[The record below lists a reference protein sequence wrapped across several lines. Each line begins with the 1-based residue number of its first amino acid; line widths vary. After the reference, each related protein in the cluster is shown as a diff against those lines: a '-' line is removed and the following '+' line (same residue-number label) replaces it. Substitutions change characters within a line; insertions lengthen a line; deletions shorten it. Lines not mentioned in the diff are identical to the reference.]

1 MKTLKLLTR
10 RLIDTFILFLR
21 DNPLKSTVG
30 RYSKRITI
38 GVCLLLAVVS
48 FSGLHVQDMERRVSG
63 IITSQSGELLPGVSV
78 AIKGTTET
86 TISDVDGRYAI
97 MVSEDAVLQFNYIGF
112 ESLDIAVESRSVIN
126 VTMEDMESKAIK
138 PAMPIRLT
146 EKQAEKASAD
156 NGFSFKL
163 FREVSKL
170 QGSNTF
176 FSPFSLNMAMGMLYN
191 GSSGKTRTEMTNI
204 LDVSNLSESGLNEYY
219 RKISQ
224 DFLEMDLTTEIVMAN
239 AIWCNGHF
247 SVKED
252 FIETGKKYFDADVGV
267 FDFNE
272 AKAIGIIN
280 SWCSNKTRGR
290 INNIVADPIQGDM
303 CLTNAIY
310 FKGKWQREKKFNKE
324 YTKQDEFIKSDNSK
338 NPVNMMEQTIFL
350 PYYSNQYLQCVELP
364 YGNQAF
370 SMIAILPPEK
380 GNVGQLIEYLSDVE
394 WDSIVSNM
402 EEKRVWLKM
411 PRFRMECELILNES
425 LMNVGMGEIFKGD
438 FLNIADTSLV
448 VSDILQKT
456 FLEVNEEGT
465 EAAAATAVQRITG
478 GAIKTPDKPVRF
490 FANRPF
496 LCLIREKSTGVI
508 LFIGRVDDPR
518 E

>member
-1 MKTLKLLTR
+1 
-10 RLIDTFILFLR
+10 
-21 DNPLKSTVG
+21 
-30 RYSKRITI
+30 
-38 GVCLLLAVVS
+38 
-48 FSGLHVQDMERRVSG
+48 
-63 IITSQSGELLPGVSV
+63 
-78 AIKGTTET
+78 
-86 TISDVDGRYAI
+86 
-97 MVSEDAVLQFNYIGF
+97 
-112 ESLDIAVESRSVIN
+112 
-126 VTMEDMESKAIK
+126 
-138 PAMPIRLT
+138 
-146 EKQAEKASAD
+146 
-156 NGFSFKL
+156 
-163 FREVSKL
+163 
-170 QGSNTF
+170 
-176 FSPFSLNMAMGMLYN
+176 
-191 GSSGKTRTEMTNI
+191 
-204 LDVSNLSESGLNEYY
+204 
-219 RKISQ
+219 
-224 DFLEMDLTTEIVMAN
+224 
-239 AIWCNGHF
+239 
-247 SVKED
+247 
-252 FIETGKKYFDADVGV
+252 
-267 FDFNE
+267 
-272 AKAIGIIN
+272 
-280 SWCSNKTRGR
+280 
-290 INNIVADPIQGDM
+290 
-303 CLTNAIY
+303 
-310 FKGKWQREKKFNKE
+310 
-324 YTKQDEFIKSDNSK
+324 
-338 NPVNMMEQTIFL
+338 MEQTIFL